1 MFWLVYLALFGTLG
15 TFWLLHRAIG
25 VISPS
30 TVVSYVYLNTLFV
43 TLFHWF
49 WLRQQPVLIE
59 VTGAV
64 LVGVGM
70 LALVITSRTAKT
82 VTA

>member
-1 MFWLVYLALFGTLG
+1 
-15 TFWLLHRAIG
+15 
-25 VISPS
+25 
-30 TVVSYVYLNTLFV
+30 
-43 TLFHWF
+43 
-49 WLRQQPVLIE
+49 VLIE